1 MKILTLIVHTNV
13 QQELADLLRS
23 IDQVSGFTFTHVEG
37 HGVEIEKEGFLS
49 ARDELVGYI
58 PRIRTDL
65 LLEDEDVEGVLEKVS
80 DPQFEIA
87 GQGFYW
93 VTPAQQGGHL

>member
-13 QQELADLLRS
+13 QQALSDLLRS
-23 IDQVSGFTFTHVEG
+23 MDQVSGFTFTHVEG
-37 HGVEIEKEGFLS
+37 HGADIEKDGFVAAHDRAL
-49 ARDELVGYI
+49 GFI

-65 LLEDEDVEGVLEKVS
+65 LLQEADVDAVLAAVAHTAIS
-80 DPQFEIA
+80 

-93 VTPAQQGGHL
+93 VSPVDAGGHL